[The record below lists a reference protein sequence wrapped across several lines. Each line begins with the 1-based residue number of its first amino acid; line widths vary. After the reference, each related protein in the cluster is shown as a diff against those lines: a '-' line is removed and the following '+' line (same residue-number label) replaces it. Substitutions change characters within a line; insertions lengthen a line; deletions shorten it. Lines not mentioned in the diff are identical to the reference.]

1 MSSKNKRV
9 LKLHYYYE
17 INCKDSII
25 NGGIKSY
32 SLPHDVVSVV
42 RDVKIISNQEKK
54 GGNGL
59 PKIRVLVFYY
69 VKRLIIDSDRF

>member
-1 MSSKNKRV
+1 MN
-9 LKLHYYYE
+9 
-17 INCKDSII
+17 SII

-69 VKRLIIDSDRF
+69 VTTAC